1 MIAAREFQAACTG
14 RAMSWTSAPAS
25 YGGAVQDARGL
36 LRPRTFDAVQL
47 FRATAAPELARFVEL
62 IWSVAWDLPAGQER
76 TQETLPYPAVHLVVE
91 DGTARIYGV
100 PTERFTR
107 QLSGEGWVLGI
118 KFQPGGFRPLLGSS
132 VSGLRGRVVEA
143 SEALPDVPSLVA
155 AVLSASDF
163 AARSEAASAWL
174 LAHLP
179 PTDPAVGEATRA
191 VSLISEVP
199 AMVQVEDLAR
209 RLGRSVRGVQRLF
222 TEYVGI
228 SPKWVVRR
236 FRMHEAALRAA
247 EGPVDWAALAADLG
261 YYDQPHF
268 VRDFT
273 ATVGVPPARYAQECA
288 DDVSS

>member
-1 MIAAREFQAACTG
+1 MHE
-14 RAMSWTSAPAS
+14 
-25 YGGAVQDARGL
+25 ARGL
-36 LRPRTFDAVQL
+36 LRPRTFEAVQL
-47 FRATAAPELARFVEL
+47 SRAAAVDELTNCVEL
-62 IWSVAWDLPAGQER
+62 LWSVAWNLPADDER

-100 PTERFTR
+100 QTDRFTR
-107 QLSGEGWVLGI
+107 RLSGHGWVLGV
-118 KFQPGGFRPLLGSS
+118 KFQPGGFRPLFGAS
-132 VSGLRGRVVEA
+132 VSGLRDRVVEA
-143 SEALPDVPSLVA
+143 SGALPDADGLVA
-155 AVLSASDF
+155 AVLSAGDF
-163 AARSEAASAWL
+163 ESRSEAATRWL
-174 LAHLP
+174 MEHRPAD
-179 PTDPAVGEATRA
+179 DPLVEEATHA
-191 VSLISEVP
+191 VSLIAADP
-199 AMVQVEDLAR
+199 AMVRVEDLAGQ
-209 RLGRSVRGVQRLF
+209 LGRSVRGVQRLF

-288 DDVSS
+288 ADVNS

>member
-1 MIAAREFQAACTG
+1 M
-14 RAMSWTSAPAS
+14 
-25 YGGAVQDARGL
+25 

-47 FRATAAPELARFVEL
+47 SRVAAAGELTTLAEL
-62 IWSVAWDLPAGQER
+62 LWSVAWDLPAGETR

-100 PTERFTR
+100 PTERFVR
-107 QLSGEGWVLGI
+107 RLAGQGWVLGI
-118 KFQPGGFRPLLGSS
+118 KFQPGGFRPFLGSS

-143 SEALPDVPSLVA
+143 QEVLPGVPPLID

-163 AARSEAASAWL
+163 DARSAAASRWL
-174 LAHLP
+174 LEHRP
-179 PTDPAVGEATRA
+179 PPDPSVAEATRA
-191 VSLISEVP
+191 VLLIADDP
-199 AMVQVEDLAR
+199 AMVRVEDLAQ
-209 RLGRSVRGVQRLF
+209 RLGRSVRSVQRLF
-222 TEYVGI
+222 TEYVGV

-247 EGPVDWAALAADLG
+247 EGPVDWAALAANLG

-288 DDVSS
+288 GGVSS

>member
-1 MIAAREFQAACTG
+1 
-14 RAMSWTSAPAS
+14 
-25 YGGAVQDARGL
+25 VQKARGL

-47 FRATAAPELARFVEL
+47 NRAAAVPQLQSLVDL
-62 IWSVAWDLPAGQER
+62 LWSVAWDLPAGQER
-76 TQETLPYPAVHLVVE
+76 TQETLPYPAVHLVIE

-100 PTERFTR
+100 QTDRFLRTLTD
-107 QLSGEGWVLGI
+107 QGWVLGV
-118 KFQPGGFRPLLGSS
+118 KFQAGGFRPLLGAS
-132 VSGLRGRVVEA
+132 VSGLRDRVIEA
-143 SEALPDVPSLVA
+143 CEALPDVPSLVD

-163 AARSEAASAWL
+163 ASRSEAASEWL
-174 LAHLP
+174 LEHRP
-179 PTDPAVGEATRA
+179 PTDPTAEEATRA
-191 VSLISEVP
+191 VSLIEQNP
-199 AMVQVEDLAR
+199 AMVRVEDLAQ

-222 TEYVGI
+222 TEYVGV

-273 ATVGVPPARYAQECA
+273 ATVGVPPTRYAEECA
-288 DDVSS
+288 DVSL